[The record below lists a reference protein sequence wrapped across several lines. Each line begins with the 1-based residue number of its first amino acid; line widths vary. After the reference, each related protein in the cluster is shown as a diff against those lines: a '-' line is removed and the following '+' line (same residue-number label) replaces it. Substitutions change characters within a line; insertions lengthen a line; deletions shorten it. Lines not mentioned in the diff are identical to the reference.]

1 MARAIVGRMGSS
13 TSRLP
18 RKLRAA
24 FGAVTGPGRDGARTP
39 FARLRLL
46 EPACGAGQHLVHLD
60 PGSLGLDRD
69 PRALEEVQRLG
80 LRAIGVDLDAPGW
93 ADAAAP
99 YGPFEGAFLAD
110 CLVHL
115 RRPEVA
121 LSELRSLLPQ
131 GAPLVLVEWTRP
143 ERESSA
149 LGRWTSLLQAAVP
162 GARAHWQ
169 HPEHLHHWPESRW
182 WSVLAEAGFGCER
195 RILHSFPPAL
205 LAVPLLEP
213 ALASFW
219 PPRLLIAR

>member
-1 MARAIVGRMGSS
+1 MARAIVGRMASS
-13 TSRLP
+13 SSGVP

-24 FGAVTGPGRDGARTP
+24 FRSVTGPGRDGPRTS
-39 FARLRLL
+39 FGRLRLL

-60 PGSLGLDRD
+60 PASLGLDRD
-69 PRALEEVQRLG
+69 VAALAEVQRLG
-80 LRAIGVDLDAPGW
+80 RRAIEVDLDTPGW

-99 YGPFEGAFLAD
+99 FRPFEGAFLAD

-115 RRPEVA
+115 RRPDVA
-121 LSELRSLLPQ
+121 LGELRRLLPE

-143 ERESSA
+143 ERENSA
-149 LGRWTSLLQAAVP
+149 LGRVASLLQAAVP
-162 GARAHWQ
+162 GARAHWR
-169 HPEHLHHWPESRW
+169 HPEHHHHWPESRW
-182 WSVLAEAGFGCER
+182 WSLLAETGFRRER

-213 ALASFW
+213 TLASFW

>member
-1 MARAIVGRMGSS
+1 M
-13 TSRLP
+13 
-18 RKLRAA
+18 
-24 FGAVTGPGRDGARTP
+24 
-39 FARLRLL
+39 
-46 EPACGAGQHLVHLD
+46 HLD
-60 PGSLGLDRD
+60 PSSLGLDRD
-69 PRALEEVQRLG
+69 PRALDEVRHLG
-80 LRAIGVDLDAPGW
+80 RRALEVDLDAPGW
-93 ADAAAP
+93 ADAVAP
-99 YGPFEGAFLAD
+99 QGPFEGAFLAD

-121 LSELRSLLPQ
+121 LRELRRLLPE

-149 LGRWTSLLQAAVP
+149 WGRVTSLLHAAVP

-182 WSVLAEAGFGCER
+182 WSALADAGFRRER
-195 RILHSFPPAL
+195 RFLHSFPPAL